1 MYCVEHKHGVAKTF
15 ETCLNRMDHSTTQ
28 STQSDLTITA
38 LLIDISDYFASNITG
53 IGFAIMMYGRS
64 FLIIYSYLILHHRY
78 LSTVVL
84 FLFLLSYLGKNYV
97 QLCQ

>member
-15 ETCLNRMDHSTTQ
+15 ETCLSRMDHSTTQ

-38 LLIDISDYFASNITG
+38 LLIDISDYFASNITD

-64 FLIIYSYLILHHRY
+64 FLIILSYLILHHPGT
-78 LSTVVL
+78 SP
-84 FLFLLSYLGKNYV
+84 LLCFFYSY
-97 QLCQ
+97 